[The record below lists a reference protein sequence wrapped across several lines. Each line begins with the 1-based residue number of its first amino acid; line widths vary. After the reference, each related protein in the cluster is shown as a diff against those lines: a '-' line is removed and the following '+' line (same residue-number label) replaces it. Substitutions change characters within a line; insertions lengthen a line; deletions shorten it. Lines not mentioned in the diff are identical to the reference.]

1 MTPGVVIRL
10 RPPDVAGPLRIGA
23 TGEETLEALRRLGDP
38 VFLCGFR
45 GGRPGWGVDRP
56 SGLSIG
62 CHFDEA
68 DRVEAIQ
75 LGSPDRAD
83 AVIYN
88 GLDLF
93 RIPAD
98 EVVAALRART
108 AVTEEE
114 NGHTYLARG
123 LSLSLWRPVT
133 PEEPGG
139 EDEDRDG
146 RFFATALLALPGYR
160 RLYSATGMPDST

>member
-1 MTPGVVIRL
+1 MTPGVVIQL
-10 RPPDVAGPLRIGA
+10 RPPDVAGPLRVGA

-38 VFLCGFR
+38 VVLCGFR

-56 SGLSIG
+56 SGLFVG
-62 CHFDEA
+62 CHFDAA

-75 LGSPDRAD
+75 VGSPDRAD
-83 AVIYN
+83 AVIYD

-93 RIPAD
+93 RTPAV
-98 EVVAALRART
+98 EVVTALRART

-114 NGHTYLARG
+114 NGHIYVAPG

-133 PEEPGG
+133 TDEPGG
-139 EDEDRDG
+139 EDEDWDG
-146 RFFATALLALPGYR
+146 RFFATVLLARPGCR